1 LQGLS
6 KLGRATQDDWKS
18 VTMAAA
24 KIAAA
29 SVALAA
35 WNDDDERHKSL
46 PDWEKDAYWH
56 FWFGDEHFRMPR
68 PFEIG
73 FIAGTMPERMYSG
86 WISKNQPDE
95 KILWSFK
102 HGLLETLNFN
112 PTPQAVLPLLELWGN
127 KSWHFETP
135 IESMSDL
142 RKMPQDRYNAFTSD
156 TMVSIGKALGL
167 SPKKLQHL
175 WKGYTGTMGAY
186 ILSASD
192 IMVAMAL
199 GKPNEGEIMA
209 TDLPVIKS
217 FYRGDAPTY
226 STQYTTDLYE
236 RLLEANQLAASMK
249 ERRGKEAREFRKE
262 HRAKLSKRKGL
273 QKASRELSELRKK
286 RDKVIANEKL
296 SRSEKQSRLNLIQ
309 ERMNKIGSRA
319 AKRTEEAFK

>member
-35 WNDDDERHKSL
+35 WNDDDERYKSL

-56 FWFGDEHFRMPR
+56 FWFGDEHFRLPK
-68 PFEIG
+68 PFELG
-73 FIAGTMPERMYSG
+73 YIAGTMPERMYSG

-192 IMVAMAL
+192 MMVAMAL
-199 GKPNEGEIMA
+199 DKPNEGEIMA

-226 STQYTTDLYE
+226 STQYTTDLYD

-296 SRSEKQSRLNLIQ
+296 SRSEKQTRLNLIQ
-309 ERMNKIGSRA
+309 ERMNKIGSKA